1 MRRDRNFPDL
11 NLALSLAGI
20 ISLLTCY
27 SSPALARELTGET
40 LTIDATTP
48 LDTYALNANSIL
60 TIDAAQTDS
69 IQSHSSS
76 LNMLSGTTT
85 TTAGTAIT
93 LVDSV
98 ATIANAA
105 ISTSGNGFGLA
116 LARQNI
122 ASTATVTN
130 SQLSGGIAGAQATA
144 GSQLT
149 IQGSQLTGTRPT
161 GVGLRLLGGNA
172 TIIDSTV
179 TGQAGI
185 RLLLEGAVNREPELT
200 LDNARVIGLNGPAIS
215 VGANT
220 DATVQ
225 VSNGSTLTG
234 SNGVAISVAGAS
246 TLTGLVDDSV
256 LTGGVTIADQAAG
269 DLQFSNSQVDG
280 HFEIGGTLDASFE
293 ESSLNGNLNVNDS
306 GVATVEFSNA
316 ATMTGNAV
324 VANGGTLELTMTDGR
339 MDGNIE
345 SAGTATVDLT
355 QTALTG
361 NATVA
366 GGGTLGM
373 TLNGGSM
380 TGDIESAGTAT
391 ATFNQATLTGDAVAV
406 TSGTLDLTMTDGRM
420 DGNIESAGTATVDL
434 TRTALTGNA
443 TVANG
448 GTLGMTLNGGSMAG
462 DIESAGTATATFNQ
476 ATLTGDAAA
485 ATGGTL
491 NLNMTDGR
499 MNGNIASSGTA
510 TANFSQSVLT
520 GNASV
525 ADTGTLDLTFNGG
538 GMAGAIQSAGATT
551 ATFNQATL
559 TGDAVAATGGTLN
572 LSMTEGR
579 MDGNIES
586 AGTVTANLSQSAL
599 TGNAIVTDTGTL
611 DLTLNGGSMAGDI
624 QSAGAATTTF
634 SQATLTGNA
643 VVADA
648 GKLNLSFNGGAM
660 QGNID
665 SAGTTT
671 ASFNQAAL
679 TGNATVTNT
688 GSLSLALD
696 QGQMTGNVT
705 AASGAIADVSLVNNS
720 TLLGTLNNVR
730 NANVASG
737 SNWTLNGNSSVGD
750 LALNGGQVTFGDTSS
765 FHELTVNNLSG
776 NGTFVMGSDF
786 ISGET
791 DQLIV
796 TGSSSGNHGLLV
808 ASSGNEATVESM
820 RLVQTQ
826 DGAAQ
831 FHLLNDRDR
840 VDVGAYS
847 YEMTK
852 DENNDWV
859 LNRETRTISPMTR
872 SVMALFNTPIT
883 VAYGELSSLRSRMG
897 ELRYSE
903 GRDAGLWMRAYGN
916 KYNVS
921 GASSGAGY
929 QQNQHGLSL
938 GADMQVAET
947 DWLVGVLGGTSRSDL
962 NLDYGTSGRVD
973 SYYLGGY
980 ATWLD
985 RETGYYVDTVVK
997 YNRYQNNAK
1006 VGLSDSTRTKGDYDT
1021 HGLSG
1026 SVEAGK
1032 HIKLNDGYFI
1042 EPFAQVATA
1051 VVAGKDYSFD
1061 NGLRAEGDTA
1071 RSLLGKVGTTVGKT
1085 IPLDGGG
1092 MLQPYVKAAF
1102 AHEFVKRN
1110 EVQVNNNVFNND
1122 LSGSRAELGAG
1133 VSLALSKQLRV
1144 HADVEYSNGKHIEQ
1158 PYGVNLGVRYD
1169 F

>member
-1 MRRDRNFPDL
+1 MDSQATIGNATITST
-11 NLALSLAGI
+11 N
-20 ISLLTCY
+20 
-27 SSPALARELTGET
+27 LTGV
-40 LTIDATTP
+40 L
-48 LDTYALNANSIL
+48 LGRLNIGSTARI
-60 TIDAAQTDS
+60 TDS
-69 IQSHSSS
+69 QI
-76 LNMLSGTTT
+76 
-85 TTAGTAIT
+85 
-93 LVDSV
+93 
-98 ATIANAA
+98 
-105 ISTSGNGFGLA
+105 
-116 LARQNI
+116 
-122 ASTATVTN
+122 
-130 SQLSGGIAGAQATA
+130 SGGFAGAQASA
-144 GSQLT
+144 RSQLI
-149 IQGSQLTGTRPT
+149 IQRSQVTATTPA
-161 GVGLRLLGGNA
+161 GVGLRLLGGSADVSANSV
-172 TIIDSTV
+172 I
-179 TGQAGI
+179 TGQTAGI
-185 RLLLEGAVNREPELT
+185 RLAQESPTVNVPALT
-200 LDNARVIGLNGPAIS
+200 LDNSHVVGVNGPAIAA
-215 VGANT
+215 GGGT
-220 DATVQ
+220 EATLQ

-234 SNGVAISVAGAS
+234 NNGVALNLERTSNLAAVVEDS
-246 TLTGLVDDSV
+246 RLV
-256 LTGGVTIADQAAG
+256 GGVTVAEQALG
-269 DLQFSNSQVDG
+269 DLLFDNSQIDG
-280 HFEIGGTLDASFE
+280 HLQIAGTLDASLDQ
-293 ESSLNGNLNVNDS
+293 STLNGNLNVSELGDASARFTDTAAMNGNIDS
-306 GVATVEFSNA
+306 AGAAVVSFEQSN
-316 ATMTGNAV
+316 MTGNAV
-324 VANGGTLELTMTDGR
+324 VTDTGTLNLSFSEGSMTGNIESAGNATATFNQSTLTGDAVAATGGTLNLTMTDGR
-339 MDGNIE
+339 MDGNID
-345 SAGTATVDLT
+345 SAGSATVDLAR
-355 QTALTG
+355 TALMG

-366 GGGTLGM
+366 NGGTLGM
-373 TLNGGSM
+373 TVNGGSM
-380 TGDIESAGTAT
+380 TGDIESAGTAS
-391 ATFNQATLTGDAVAV
+391 ATFNQATLSGNALAATG
-406 TSGTLDLTMTDGRM
+406 GTLNMTMTDGRM
-420 DGNIESAGTATVDL
+420 DGNIDSAGSATVDL

-443 TVANG
+443 TVFNG
-448 GTLGMTLNGGSMAG
+448 GTLGMSLNGGSMAG

-476 ATLTGDAAA
+476 ATLTGDAVA

-499 MNGNIASSGTA
+499 MN
-510 TANFSQSVLT
+510 
-520 GNASV
+520 
-525 ADTGTLDLTFNGG
+525 
-538 GMAGAIQSAGATT
+538 
-551 ATFNQATL
+551 
-559 TGDAVAATGGTLN
+559 
-572 LSMTEGR
+572 
-579 MDGNIES
+579 GNIES

-599 TGNAIVTDTGTL
+599 TGNAIVTDAGTL

-624 QSAGAATTTF
+624 QSAGAATSTF
-634 SQATLTGNA
+634 NQATLTGNA

-648 GKLNLSFNGGAM
+648 GKLDLSFNGGAM

-665 SAGTTT
+665 SAGSTT
-671 ASFNQAAL
+671 ATFNQAAL
-679 TGNATVTNT
+679 TGNGTVTNT

-705 AASGAIADVSLVNNS
+705 AASGAMADVSLFNNS

-750 LALNGGQVTFGDTSS
+750 LALNGGQVTFGDTPS

-786 ISGET
+786 VSGET

-1133 VSLALSKQLRV
+1133 VSLALSKQFRV

>member
-1 MRRDRNFPDL
+1 MRNCRTRPEKQI
-11 NLALSLAGI
+11 ALSLAGV
-20 ISLLTCY
+20 ISLLTLAA
-27 SSPALARELTGET
+27 SPLHARDLTGQS

-48 LDTYALNANSIL
+48 LDTYSLNAASVL
-60 TIDAAQTDS
+60 TVDGAQTGA
-69 IQSHSSS
+69 IQSSQST
-76 LNMLSGTTT
+76 LNILSGTTT
-85 TTAGTAIT
+85 APTSNAIR
-93 LVDSV
+93 LVDSQ
-98 ATIANAA
+98 ATIGNANITSATQTGLLLGRLTVGSIA
-105 ISTSGNGFGLA
+105 RISD
-116 LARQNI
+116 
-122 ASTATVTN
+122 
-130 SQLSGGIAGAQATA
+130 SQISGGFAGAQASNR
-144 GSQLT
+144 SQLI
-149 IQGSQLTGTRPT
+149 IQRSQITATRPN
-161 GVGLRLLGGNA
+161 GVGLRLLAGSANV
-172 TIIDSTV
+172 TDNSVI
-179 TGQAGI
+179 TGQTAGI
-185 RLLLEGAVNREPELT
+185 RMAQESPTVNVPALT
-200 LDNARVIGLNGPAIS
+200 LDNSHVVGVNGPAIA
-215 VGANT
+215 VGGGT
-220 DATVQ
+220 EATLQ

-234 SNGVAISVAGAS
+234 NNGVALDLERTSNLAAVVEDS
-246 TLTGLVDDSV
+246 RLV
-256 LTGGVTIADQAAG
+256 GGVTVAEQALG
-269 DLQFSNSQVDG
+269 DLLFDNSQIDG
-280 HFEIGGTLDASFE
+280 HLQIAGTLDASLDQ
-293 ESSLNGNLNVNDS
+293 STLNGNLNVRELGDASARFTDTAAMNGNIDS
-306 GVATVEFSNA
+306 AGAAVVSFEQSN
-316 ATMTGNAV
+316 MTGNAV
-324 VANGGTLELTMTDGR
+324 VTDTGTLNLSFSEGSMTGNIESAGNATATFNQSTLTGDAVAATGGTLNLTMTDGR
-339 MDGNIE
+339 MDGNID
-345 SAGTATVDLT
+345 SAGSATVDLAR
-355 QTALTG
+355 TALMG

-366 GGGTLGM
+366 NGGTLGM
-373 TLNGGSM
+373 TVSGGSM
-380 TGDIESAGTAT
+380 TGDIESAGTAS
-391 ATFNQATLTGDAVAV
+391 ATFNQATLSGNALAATG
-406 TSGTLDLTMTDGRM
+406 GTLNMTMTDGRM
-420 DGNIESAGTATVDL
+420 DGNVDSAGSATVDL

-443 TVANG
+443 TVVNG
-448 GTLGMTLNGGSMAG
+448 GTLGLSLNGGSMAG

-476 ATLTGDAAA
+476 ATLTGDAVA

-499 MNGNIASSGTA
+499 MN
-510 TANFSQSVLT
+510 
-520 GNASV
+520 
-525 ADTGTLDLTFNGG
+525 
-538 GMAGAIQSAGATT
+538 
-551 ATFNQATL
+551 
-559 TGDAVAATGGTLN
+559 
-572 LSMTEGR
+572 
-579 MDGNIES
+579 GNIES

-624 QSAGAATTTF
+624 QSAGAATSTF

-826 DGAAQ
+826 DGTAQ

>member
-1 MRRDRNFPDL
+1 M
-11 NLALSLAGI
+11 AQE
-20 ISLLTCY
+20 
-27 SSPALARELTGET
+27 SP
-40 LTIDATTP
+40 
-48 LDTYALNANSIL
+48 
-60 TIDAAQTDS
+60 
-69 IQSHSSS
+69 
-76 LNMLSGTTT
+76 
-85 TTAGTAIT
+85 
-93 LVDSV
+93 
-98 ATIANAA
+98 
-105 ISTSGNGFGLA
+105 
-116 LARQNI
+116 
-122 ASTATVTN
+122 TVN
-130 SQLSGGIAGAQATA
+130 VPA
-144 GSQLT
+144 
-149 IQGSQLTGTRPT
+149 
-161 GVGLRLLGGNA
+161 
-172 TIIDSTV
+172 
-179 TGQAGI
+179 
-185 RLLLEGAVNREPELT
+185 LT
-200 LDNARVIGLNGPAIS
+200 LDNSHVVGVNGPAIR
-215 VGANT
+215 VGSGT
-220 DATVQ
+220 EATLR

-234 SNGVAISVAGAS
+234 NNGVALDLERTSDLDAVVQGS
-246 TLTGLVDDSV
+246 QLV
-256 LTGGVTIADQAAG
+256 GGVTIAEQATG
-269 DLQFSNSQVDG
+269 DLLFDNSQIDG
-280 HFEIGGTLDASFE
+280 HLQIAGTLDASLDQ
-293 ESSLNGNLNVNDS
+293 STLNGNLNVSELGDASATFTDTAAMNGNIDS
-306 GVATVEFSNA
+306 AGAAVVSFEQSNL
-316 ATMTGNAV
+316 TGNAV
-324 VANGGTLELTMTDGR
+324 VTDTGTLNLSFSEGSMTGNIESAGTATATFSQSTLTGDAVAATGGTLNLTMTDGR
-339 MDGNIE
+339 MDGNID
-345 SAGTATVDLT
+345 SAG
-355 QTALTG
+355 G
-361 NATVA
+361 
-366 GGGTLGM
+366 
-373 TLNGGSM
+373 
-380 TGDIESAGTAT
+380 
-391 ATFNQATLTGDAVAV
+391 
-406 TSGTLDLTMTDGRM
+406 
-420 DGNIESAGTATVDL
+420 ATVDL

-448 GTLGMTLNGGSMAG
+448 GTLGMTVNGGSMTGDIESAGTATATFNQSTLTGDAVAATGGTLNLTMTDGRMDGNIDSAGSATVDLTRTALTGNATVANGGTLGMSLNGGSMAG
-462 DIESAGTATATFNQ
+462 DIESAGTATA
-476 ATLTGDAAA
+476 
-485 ATGGTL
+485 
-491 NLNMTDGR
+491 
-499 MNGNIASSGTA
+499 I
-510 TANFSQSVLT
+510 
-520 GNASV
+520 
-525 ADTGTLDLTFNGG
+525 
-538 GMAGAIQSAGATT
+538 
-551 ATFNQATL
+551 FNQATL

-572 LSMTEGR
+572 LNMTDGR
-579 MDGNIES
+579 MNGNIES

-624 QSAGAATTTF
+624 QSAGAATSTF
-634 SQATLTGNA
+634 NQATLTGNA

-648 GKLNLSFNGGAM
+648 GKLDLSFNGGAM

-671 ASFNQAAL
+671 ATFNQAAL
-679 TGNATVTNT
+679 AGNATVTNT

-786 ISGET
+786 VSGET

-826 DGAAQ
+826 DGTAQ

-852 DENNDWV
+852 DESNDWV

-1006 VGLSDSTRTKGDYDT
+1006 VALSDSTRTKGDYDT

>member
-1 MRRDRNFPDL
+1 MDSQATIGNATITST
-11 NLALSLAGI
+11 N
-20 ISLLTCY
+20 
-27 SSPALARELTGET
+27 LTGV
-40 LTIDATTP
+40 L
-48 LDTYALNANSIL
+48 LGRLNIGSTARI
-60 TIDAAQTDS
+60 TDS
-69 IQSHSSS
+69 QI
-76 LNMLSGTTT
+76 
-85 TTAGTAIT
+85 
-93 LVDSV
+93 
-98 ATIANAA
+98 
-105 ISTSGNGFGLA
+105 
-116 LARQNI
+116 
-122 ASTATVTN
+122 
-130 SQLSGGIAGAQATA
+130 SGGFAGAQASA
-144 GSQLT
+144 RSQLI
-149 IQGSQLTGTRPT
+149 IQRSQVTATTPA
-161 GVGLRLLGGNA
+161 GVGLRLLGGSADVSANSV
-172 TIIDSTV
+172 I
-179 TGQAGI
+179 TGQTAGI
-185 RLLLEGAVNREPELT
+185 RLAQESPTVNVPALT
-200 LDNARVIGLNGPAIS
+200 LDNSHVVGVNGPAIAA
-215 VGANT
+215 GGGT
-220 DATVQ
+220 EATLQ

-234 SNGVAISVAGAS
+234 NNGVALNLERTSNLAAVVEDS
-246 TLTGLVDDSV
+246 RLV
-256 LTGGVTIADQAAG
+256 GGVTVAEQALG
-269 DLQFSNSQVDG
+269 DLLFDNSQIDG
-280 HFEIGGTLDASFE
+280 HLQIAGTLDASLDQ
-293 ESSLNGNLNVNDS
+293 STLNGNLNVSELGDASARFTDTAAMNGNIDS
-306 GVATVEFSNA
+306 AGAAVVSFEQSN
-316 ATMTGNAV
+316 MTGNAV
-324 VANGGTLELTMTDGR
+324 VTDTGTLNLSFSEGSMTGNIESAGNATATFNQSTLTGDAVAATGGTLNLTMTDGR
-339 MDGNIE
+339 MDGNID
-345 SAGTATVDLT
+345 SAGSATVDLAR
-355 QTALTG
+355 TALMG

-366 GGGTLGM
+366 NGGTLGM
-373 TLNGGSM
+373 TVNGGSM
-380 TGDIESAGTAT
+380 TGDIESAGTAS
-391 ATFNQATLTGDAVAV
+391 ATFNQVTLSGNALAATG
-406 TSGTLDLTMTDGRM
+406 GTLNMTMTDGRM
-420 DGNIESAGTATVDL
+420 DGNIDSAGSATVDL

-443 TVANG
+443 TVVNG
-448 GTLGMTLNGGSMAG
+448 GTLGMSLNGGSMAG

-476 ATLTGDAAA
+476 ATLTGDAVA

-499 MNGNIASSGTA
+499 MN
-510 TANFSQSVLT
+510 
-520 GNASV
+520 
-525 ADTGTLDLTFNGG
+525 
-538 GMAGAIQSAGATT
+538 
-551 ATFNQATL
+551 
-559 TGDAVAATGGTLN
+559 
-572 LSMTEGR
+572 
-579 MDGNIES
+579 GNIES

-599 TGNAIVTDTGTL
+599 TGNAIVTDAGTL

-624 QSAGAATTTF
+624 QSAGAATSTF
-634 SQATLTGNA
+634 NQATLTGNA

-648 GKLNLSFNGGAM
+648 GKLDLSFNGGAM

-665 SAGTTT
+665 SAGSTT
-671 ASFNQAAL
+671 ATFNQAAL
-679 TGNATVTNT
+679 TGNGTVTNT

-705 AASGAIADVSLVNNS
+705 AASGAMADVSLVNNS

-750 LALNGGQVTFGDTSS
+750 LALNGGQVTFGDTPS

-786 ISGET
+786 VSGET

-1051 VVAGKDYSFD
+1051 GVAGKDYSFD

-1133 VSLALSKQLRV
+1133 VSLALSKQFRV

-1158 PYGVNLGVRYD
+1158 PYGVNLGLRYD

>member
-1 MRRDRNFPDL
+1 MRNCRTRPEKQI
-11 NLALSLAGI
+11 ALSLAGV
-20 ISLLTCY
+20 ISLLTLAA
-27 SSPALARELTGET
+27 SPLHARDLTGQS
-40 LTIDATTP
+40 LTIDATTA
-48 LDTYALNANSIL
+48 LDTYNLSAASVL
-60 TIDAAQTDS
+60 TVDGAQTGA
-69 IQSHSSS
+69 IQSSQST
-76 LNMLSGTTT
+76 LNILSGTTT
-85 TTAGTAIT
+85 APTVSAIR
-93 LVDSV
+93 LVDSQ
-98 ATIANAA
+98 ATIGNAT
-105 ISTSGNGFGLA
+105 ITSTNLTGVLLGRL
-116 LARQNI
+116 NI
-122 ASTATVTN
+122 GSTARITD
-130 SQLSGGIAGAQATA
+130 SQISGGFAGAQASA
-144 GSQLT
+144 RSQLI
-149 IQGSQLTGTRPT
+149 IQRSQVTATTPA
-161 GVGLRLLGGNA
+161 GVGLRLLGGSADVSANSV
-172 TIIDSTV
+172 I
-179 TGQAGI
+179 TGQTAGI
-185 RLLLEGAVNREPELT
+185 RLAQESPTVNVPALT
-200 LDNARVIGLNGPAIS
+200 LDNSHVVGVNGPAIAA
-215 VGANT
+215 GGGT
-220 DATVQ
+220 EATLQ

-234 SNGVAISVAGAS
+234 NNGVALNLERTSNLAAVVEDS
-246 TLTGLVDDSV
+246 RLV
-256 LTGGVTIADQAAG
+256 GGVTVAEQALG
-269 DLQFSNSQVDG
+269 DLLFDNSQIDG
-280 HFEIGGTLDASFE
+280 HLQIAGTLDASLDQ
-293 ESSLNGNLNVNDS
+293 STLNGNLNVSELGDASARFTDTAAMNGNIDS
-306 GVATVEFSNA
+306 AGAAVVSFEQSN
-316 ATMTGNAV
+316 MTGNAV
-324 VANGGTLELTMTDGR
+324 VTDTGTLNLSFSEGSMTGNIESAGNATATFNQSTLTGDAVAATGGTLNLTMTDGR
-339 MDGNIE
+339 MDGNID
-345 SAGTATVDLT
+345 SAGSATVDLAR
-355 QTALTG
+355 TALMG

-366 GGGTLGM
+366 NGGTLGM
-373 TLNGGSM
+373 TVNGGSM
-380 TGDIESAGTAT
+380 TGDIESAGTAS
-391 ATFNQATLTGDAVAV
+391 ATFNQATLSGNALAATG
-406 TSGTLDLTMTDGRM
+406 GTLNMTMTDGRM
-420 DGNIESAGTATVDL
+420 DGNIDSAGSATVDL

-443 TVANG
+443 TVVNG
-448 GTLGMTLNGGSMAG
+448 GTLGMSLNGGSMAG

-476 ATLTGDAAA
+476 ATLTGDAVA

-499 MNGNIASSGTA
+499 MN
-510 TANFSQSVLT
+510 
-520 GNASV
+520 
-525 ADTGTLDLTFNGG
+525 
-538 GMAGAIQSAGATT
+538 
-551 ATFNQATL
+551 
-559 TGDAVAATGGTLN
+559 
-572 LSMTEGR
+572 
-579 MDGNIES
+579 GNIES

-599 TGNAIVTDTGTL
+599 TGNAIVTDAGTL

-624 QSAGAATTTF
+624 QSAGAATSTF
-634 SQATLTGNA
+634 NQATLTGNA

-648 GKLNLSFNGGAM
+648 GKLDLSFNGGAM

-665 SAGTTT
+665 SAGSTT
-671 ASFNQAAL
+671 ATFNQAAL
-679 TGNATVTNT
+679 TGNGTVTNT

-705 AASGAIADVSLVNNS
+705 AASGAMADVSLVNNS

-750 LALNGGQVTFGDTSS
+750 LALNGGQVTFGDTPS

-786 ISGET
+786 VSGET

-1133 VSLALSKQLRV
+1133 VSLALSKQFRV

>member
-1 MRRDRNFPDL
+1 MRNCRTRPEKQI
-11 NLALSLAGI
+11 ALSLAGV
-20 ISLLTCY
+20 ISLLTLAA
-27 SSPALARELTGET
+27 SPLHARDLTGQS
-40 LTIDATTP
+40 LTIDATTA
-48 LDTYALNANSIL
+48 LDTYNLSAASVL
-60 TIDAAQTDS
+60 TVDGAQTGA
-69 IQSHSSS
+69 IQSSQST
-76 LNMLSGTTT
+76 LNILSGTTT
-85 TTAGTAIT
+85 APTVSAMR
-93 LVDSV
+93 LVDSQ
-98 ATIANAA
+98 ATIGNAT
-105 ISTSGNGFGLA
+105 ITSTNLTGVLLGRL
-116 LARQNI
+116 NI
-122 ASTATVTN
+122 GSTARITD
-130 SQLSGGIAGAQATA
+130 SQISGGFAGAQASA
-144 GSQLT
+144 RSQLI
-149 IQGSQLTGTRPT
+149 IQRSQVTATTPA
-161 GVGLRLLGGNA
+161 GVGLRLLGGSADVSANSV
-172 TIIDSTV
+172 I
-179 TGQAGI
+179 TGQTAGI
-185 RLLLEGAVNREPELT
+185 RLAQESPTVNVPALT
-200 LDNARVIGLNGPAIS
+200 LDNSHVVGVNGPAIAA
-215 VGANT
+215 GGGT
-220 DATVQ
+220 EATLQ

-234 SNGVAISVAGAS
+234 NNGVALNLERTSNLAAVVEDS
-246 TLTGLVDDSV
+246 RLV
-256 LTGGVTIADQAAG
+256 GGVTVAEQALG
-269 DLQFSNSQVDG
+269 DLLFDNSQIDG
-280 HFEIGGTLDASFE
+280 HLQIAGTLDASLDQ
-293 ESSLNGNLNVNDS
+293 STLNGNLNVSELGDASARFTDTAAMNGNIDS
-306 GVATVEFSNA
+306 AGAAVVSFEQSN
-316 ATMTGNAV
+316 MTGNAV
-324 VANGGTLELTMTDGR
+324 VTDTGTLNLSFSEGSMTGNIESAGTASATFNQSTLTGDAVAATGGTLNLTMTDGR
-339 MDGNIE
+339 MDGNID
-345 SAGTATVDLT
+345 SAGSATVDLAR
-355 QTALTG
+355 TALMG

-366 GGGTLGM
+366 NGGTLGM
-373 TLNGGSM
+373 TVNGGSM
-380 TGDIESAGTAT
+380 TGDIESAGTAS
-391 ATFNQATLTGDAVAV
+391 ATFNQATLSGNALAATG
-406 TSGTLDLTMTDGRM
+406 GTLNMTMTDGRM
-420 DGNIESAGTATVDL
+420 DGNIDSAGSATVDL

-443 TVANG
+443 TVVNG
-448 GTLGMTLNGGSMAG
+448 GTLGMSLNGGSMAG

-476 ATLTGDAAA
+476 ATLTGDAVA

-499 MNGNIASSGTA
+499 MN
-510 TANFSQSVLT
+510 
-520 GNASV
+520 
-525 ADTGTLDLTFNGG
+525 
-538 GMAGAIQSAGATT
+538 
-551 ATFNQATL
+551 
-559 TGDAVAATGGTLN
+559 
-572 LSMTEGR
+572 
-579 MDGNIES
+579 GNIES

-599 TGNAIVTDTGTL
+599 TGNAIVTDAGTL

-624 QSAGAATTTF
+624 QSAGAATSTF
-634 SQATLTGNA
+634 NQATLTGNA

-648 GKLNLSFNGGAM
+648 GKLDLSFNGGAM

-665 SAGTTT
+665 SAGSTT
-671 ASFNQAAL
+671 ATFNQAAL
-679 TGNATVTNT
+679 TGDGTVTNT

-705 AASGAIADVSLVNNS
+705 AASGAMADVSLVNNS

-750 LALNGGQVTFGDTSS
+750 LALNGGQVTFGDTPS

-786 ISGET
+786 VSGET

-1133 VSLALSKQLRV
+1133 VSLALSKQFRV

>member
-1 MRRDRNFPDL
+1 MRNCRTRPEKQI
-11 NLALSLAGI
+11 ALSLAGV
-20 ISLLTCY
+20 ISLLTLAA
-27 SSPALARELTGET
+27 SPLHARDLTGQS
-40 LTIDATTP
+40 LTIDATTA
-48 LDTYALNANSIL
+48 LDTYNLSAASVL
-60 TIDAAQTDS
+60 TVDGAQTGA
-69 IQSHSSS
+69 IQSSQST
-76 LNMLSGTTT
+76 LNILSGTTT
-85 TTAGTAIT
+85 APTVSAIR
-93 LVDSV
+93 LVDSQ
-98 ATIANAA
+98 ATIGNAT
-105 ISTSGNGFGLA
+105 ITSTNLTGVLLGRL
-116 LARQNI
+116 NI
-122 ASTATVTN
+122 GSTARITD
-130 SQLSGGIAGAQATA
+130 SQISGGFAGAQASA
-144 GSQLT
+144 RSQLI
-149 IQGSQLTGTRPT
+149 IQRSQVTATTPA
-161 GVGLRLLGGNA
+161 GVGLRLLGGSADVSANSV
-172 TIIDSTV
+172 I
-179 TGQAGI
+179 TGQTAGI
-185 RLLLEGAVNREPELT
+185 RLAQESPTVNVPALT
-200 LDNARVIGLNGPAIS
+200 LDNSHVVGVNGPAIAA
-215 VGANT
+215 GGGT
-220 DATVQ
+220 EATLQ

-234 SNGVAISVAGAS
+234 NNGVALNLERTSNLAAVVEDS
-246 TLTGLVDDSV
+246 RLV
-256 LTGGVTIADQAAG
+256 GGVTVAEQALG
-269 DLQFSNSQVDG
+269 DLLFDNSQIDG
-280 HFEIGGTLDASFE
+280 HLQIAGTLDASLDQ
-293 ESSLNGNLNVNDS
+293 STLNGNLNVSELGDASARFTDTAAMNGNIDS
-306 GVATVEFSNA
+306 AGAAVVSFEQSN
-316 ATMTGNAV
+316 MTGNAV
-324 VANGGTLELTMTDGR
+324 VTDTGTLNLSFSEGSMTGNIESAGNATATFNQSTLTGDAVAATGGTLNLTMTDGR
-339 MDGNIE
+339 MDGNID
-345 SAGTATVDLT
+345 SAGSATVDLAR
-355 QTALTG
+355 TALMG

-366 GGGTLGM
+366 NGGTLGM
-373 TLNGGSM
+373 TVNGGSM
-380 TGDIESAGTAT
+380 TGDIESAGTAS
-391 ATFNQATLTGDAVAV
+391 ATFNQATLSGNALAATG
-406 TSGTLDLTMTDGRM
+406 GTLNMTMTDGRM
-420 DGNIESAGTATVDL
+420 DGNIDSAGSATVDL

-443 TVANG
+443 TVVNG
-448 GTLGMTLNGGSMAG
+448 GTLGMSLNGGSMAG

-476 ATLTGDAAA
+476 ATLTGDAVA

-499 MNGNIASSGTA
+499 MN
-510 TANFSQSVLT
+510 
-520 GNASV
+520 
-525 ADTGTLDLTFNGG
+525 
-538 GMAGAIQSAGATT
+538 
-551 ATFNQATL
+551 
-559 TGDAVAATGGTLN
+559 
-572 LSMTEGR
+572 
-579 MDGNIES
+579 GNIES

-599 TGNAIVTDTGTL
+599 TGNAIVTDAGTL

-624 QSAGAATTTF
+624 QSAGAATSTF
-634 SQATLTGNA
+634 NQATLTGNA

-648 GKLNLSFNGGAM
+648 GKLDLSFNGGAM

-665 SAGTTT
+665 SAGSTT
-671 ASFNQAAL
+671 ATFNQAAL
-679 TGNATVTNT
+679 TGDGTVTNT

-705 AASGAIADVSLVNNS
+705 AASGAMADVSLVNNS

-750 LALNGGQVTFGDTSS
+750 LALNGGQVTFGDTPS

-1133 VSLALSKQLRV
+1133 VSLALSKQFRV

>member
-1 MRRDRNFPDL
+1 MRKNRIRPDKHI
-11 NLALSLAGI
+11 ALSLAGV
-20 ISLLTCY
+20 ISLLTFY
-27 SSPALARELTGET
+27 SGSVTAVELDGQT

-48 LDTYALNANSIL
+48 VDVYNLIADSVLNVNG
-60 TIDAAQTDS
+60 AQTGR
-69 IQSHSSS
+69 IQSTSST
-76 LNMLSGTTT
+76 LNMTGGTTT
-85 TTAGTAIT
+85 TATGNAVSLAG
-93 LVDSV
+93 SQ
-98 ATIANAA
+98 ATIANSSITTTTNIGMTLGRTA
-105 ISTSGNGFGLA
+105 IG
-116 LARQNI
+116 
-122 ASTATVTN
+122 STATLNN
-130 SQLSGGIAGAQATA
+130 SQVRGDFAGALVSA

-149 IQGSQLTGTRPT
+149 VGQGSLISSGANPA
-161 GVGLRLLGGNA
+161 GVGLRLVGGSA
-172 TIIDSTV
+172 TISEGSEIN
-179 TGQAGI
+179 GQAAGV
-185 RLLLEGAVNREPELT
+185 RLTAESAVNNAPILM
-200 LDNARVIGLNGPAIS
+200 LDNSRVTAGNGPAIL
-215 VGANT
+215 VAAT
-220 DATVQ
+220 ADATLSVR
-225 VSNGSTLTG
+225 NGSTLTG
-234 SNGVAISVAGAS
+234 NNGEAISVGGSSALAGEVVAS
-246 TLTGLVDDSV
+246 TLN
-256 LTGGVTIADQAAG
+256 GGVTIAEQSVGELA
-269 DLQFSNSQVDG
+269 FSESAQVNG
-280 HFEIGGTLDASFE
+280 NFETAGTLEASFND
-293 ESSLNGNLNVNDS
+293 SALNGNLNVSERGN
-306 GVATVEFSNA
+306 ATVDFLNA
-316 ATMTGNAV
+316 ATMVGNAV
-324 VANGGTLELTMTDGR
+324 VADTGVLDLTITNSSMAGNIESAGNATATFNQSTLTGNAVAAKGGTLNLTMTDGR
-339 MDGNIE
+339 MDGNID
-345 SAGTATVDLT
+345 SAG
-355 QTALTG
+355 
-361 NATVA
+361 
-366 GGGTLGM
+366 
-373 TLNGGSM
+373 S
-380 TGDIESAGTAT
+380 
-391 ATFNQATLTGDAVAV
+391 
-406 TSGTLDLTMTDGRM
+406 
-420 DGNIESAGTATVDL
+420 ATVDL

-448 GTLGMTLNGGSMAG
+448 GTLGMTVNGGSMVG
-462 DIESAGTATATFNQ
+462 DIESAGTATAAFNQ
-476 ATLTGDAAA
+476 ATLSGNAGAT
-485 ATGGTL
+485 TGGTL

-499 MNGNIASSGTA
+499 MNGNLASSGAA

-551 ATFNQATL
+551 ASFNQATL
-559 TGDAVAATGGTLN
+559 TGDAVAATGGTLDLN
-572 LSMTEGR
+572 MTEGR

-586 AGTVTANLSQSAL
+586 AGTVKANLSQSAL
-599 TGNAIVTDTGTL
+599 SGNAIVTDTGTL
-611 DLTLNGGSMAGDI
+611 DLTLNGGSMDGDI
-624 QSAGAATTTF
+624 QSAGAATSTF
-634 SQATLTGNA
+634 NQATLTGNA

-665 SAGTTT
+665 STGTTN
-671 ASFNQAAL
+671 AAFNQAAL
-679 TGNATVTNT
+679 TGNATVANS
-688 GSLSLALD
+688 GSLNLALD

-730 NANVASG
+730 NASVASG

-750 LALNGGQVTFGDTSS
+750 LALNGGRVTFGDASG

-776 NGTFVMGSDF
+776 NGSFAMGSNF
-786 ISGET
+786 VSGQT

-808 ASSGNEATVESM
+808 ASSGKEASVESM

-826 DGAAQ
+826 DGTAQ
-831 FHLLNDRDR
+831 FRLLNNRER
-840 VDVGAYS
+840 VDAGAYS
-847 YEMTK
+847 YELTK
-852 DENNDWV
+852 DENHDWV
-859 LNRETRTISPMTR
+859 LNRDTRTISPITR
-872 SVMALFNTPIT
+872 SVIALFNTPIT

-921 GASSGAGY
+921 SGSSGAGY
-929 QQNQHGLSL
+929 QQNQQGLSL

-1006 VGLSDSTRTKGDYDT
+1006 VGLSDGTRSKGDYDT

-1061 NGLRAEGDTA
+1061 NGLRAEGDAA

-1110 EVQVNNNVFNND
+1110 EVQVNNNMFKND

>member
-1 MRRDRNFPDL
+1 MRNCRTRPEKQI
-11 NLALSLAGI
+11 ALSLAGV
-20 ISLLTCY
+20 ISLLTLAA
-27 SSPALARELTGET
+27 SPLHARDLTGQS
-40 LTIDATTP
+40 LTIDATTA
-48 LDTYALNANSIL
+48 LDTYNLSAASVL
-60 TIDAAQTDS
+60 TVDGAQTGA
-69 IQSHSSS
+69 IQSSQST
-76 LNMLSGTTT
+76 LNILSGTTT
-85 TTAGTAIT
+85 APTVSAIR
-93 LVDSV
+93 LVDSQ
-98 ATIANAA
+98 ATIGNAT
-105 ISTSGNGFGLA
+105 ITSTNLTGVLLGRL
-116 LARQNI
+116 NI
-122 ASTATVTN
+122 GSTARITD
-130 SQLSGGIAGAQATA
+130 SQISGGFAGAQASA
-144 GSQLT
+144 RSQLI
-149 IQGSQLTGTRPT
+149 IQRSQVTATTPA
-161 GVGLRLLGGNA
+161 GVGLRLLGGSADVSANSV
-172 TIIDSTV
+172 I
-179 TGQAGI
+179 TGQTAGI
-185 RLLLEGAVNREPELT
+185 RLAQESPTVNVPALT
-200 LDNARVIGLNGPAIS
+200 LDNSHVVGVNGPAIAA
-215 VGANT
+215 GGGT
-220 DATVQ
+220 EATLQ

-234 SNGVAISVAGAS
+234 NNGVALNLERTSNLAAVVEDS
-246 TLTGLVDDSV
+246 RLV
-256 LTGGVTIADQAAG
+256 GGVTVAEQALG
-269 DLQFSNSQVDG
+269 DLLFDNSQIDG
-280 HFEIGGTLDASFE
+280 HLQIAGTLDASLDQ
-293 ESSLNGNLNVNDS
+293 STLNGNLNVSELGDASARFTDTAAMNGNIDS
-306 GVATVEFSNA
+306 AGAAVVSFEQSN
-316 ATMTGNAV
+316 MTGNAV
-324 VANGGTLELTMTDGR
+324 VTDTGTLNLSFSEGSMTGNIESAGNATATFNQSTLTGDAVAATGGTLNLTMTDGR
-339 MDGNIE
+339 MDGNID
-345 SAGTATVDLT
+345 SAGSATVDLAR
-355 QTALTG
+355 TALMG

-366 GGGTLGM
+366 NGGTLGM
-373 TLNGGSM
+373 TVNGGSM
-380 TGDIESAGTAT
+380 TGDIESAGTAS
-391 ATFNQATLTGDAVAV
+391 ATFNQATLSGNALAATG
-406 TSGTLDLTMTDGRM
+406 GTLNMTMTDGRM
-420 DGNIESAGTATVDL
+420 DGNIDSAGSATVDL

-443 TVANG
+443 TVVNG
-448 GTLGMTLNGGSMAG
+448 GTLGMSLNGGSMAG

-476 ATLTGDAAA
+476 ATLTGDAVA

-499 MNGNIASSGTA
+499 MN
-510 TANFSQSVLT
+510 
-520 GNASV
+520 
-525 ADTGTLDLTFNGG
+525 
-538 GMAGAIQSAGATT
+538 
-551 ATFNQATL
+551 
-559 TGDAVAATGGTLN
+559 
-572 LSMTEGR
+572 
-579 MDGNIES
+579 GNIES

-599 TGNAIVTDTGTL
+599 TGNAIVTDAGTL

-624 QSAGAATTTF
+624 QSAGAATSTF
-634 SQATLTGNA
+634 NQATLTGNA

-648 GKLNLSFNGGAM
+648 GKLDLSFNGGAM

-665 SAGTTT
+665 SAGSTT
-671 ASFNQAAL
+671 ATFNQAAL
-679 TGNATVTNT
+679 TGDGTVTNT

-705 AASGAIADVSLVNNS
+705 AASGAMADVSLVNNS

-750 LALNGGQVTFGDTSS
+750 LALNGGQVTFGDTPS

-786 ISGET
+786 VSGET

-1133 VSLALSKQLRV
+1133 VSLALSKQFRV

>member
-1 MRRDRNFPDL
+1 MRNCRTRPEKQI
-11 NLALSLAGI
+11 ALSLAGV
-20 ISLLTCY
+20 ISLLTLAA
-27 SSPALARELTGET
+27 SPLHARDLTGQS
-40 LTIDATTP
+40 LTIDATTA
-48 LDTYALNANSIL
+48 LDTYNLSAASVL
-60 TIDAAQTDS
+60 TVDGAQTGA
-69 IQSHSSS
+69 IQSSQST
-76 LNMLSGTTT
+76 LNILSGTTT
-85 TTAGTAIT
+85 APTVSAMR
-93 LVDSV
+93 LVDSQ
-98 ATIANAA
+98 ATIGNAT
-105 ISTSGNGFGLA
+105 ITSTNLTGVLLGRL
-116 LARQNI
+116 NI
-122 ASTATVTN
+122 GSTARITD
-130 SQLSGGIAGAQATA
+130 SQISGGFAGAQASA
-144 GSQLT
+144 RSQLI
-149 IQGSQLTGTRPT
+149 IQRSQVTATTPA
-161 GVGLRLLGGNA
+161 GVGLRLLGGSADVSANSV
-172 TIIDSTV
+172 I
-179 TGQAGI
+179 TGQTAGI
-185 RLLLEGAVNREPELT
+185 RLAQESPTVNVPALT
-200 LDNARVIGLNGPAIS
+200 LDNSHVVGVNGPAIAA
-215 VGANT
+215 GGGT
-220 DATVQ
+220 EATLQ

-234 SNGVAISVAGAS
+234 NNGVALNLERTSNLAAVVEDS
-246 TLTGLVDDSV
+246 RLV
-256 LTGGVTIADQAAG
+256 GGVTVAEQALG
-269 DLQFSNSQVDG
+269 DLLFDNSQIDG
-280 HFEIGGTLDASFE
+280 HLQIAGTLDASLDQ
-293 ESSLNGNLNVNDS
+293 STLNGNLNVSELGDASARFTDTAAMNGNIDS
-306 GVATVEFSNA
+306 AGAAVVSFEQSN
-316 ATMTGNAV
+316 MTGNAV
-324 VANGGTLELTMTDGR
+324 VTDTGTLNLSFSEGSMTGNIESAGNATATFNQSTLTGDAVAATGGTLNLTMTDGR
-339 MDGNIE
+339 MDGNID
-345 SAGTATVDLT
+345 SAGSATVDLAR
-355 QTALTG
+355 TALMG

-366 GGGTLGM
+366 NGGTLGM
-373 TLNGGSM
+373 TVNGGSM
-380 TGDIESAGTAT
+380 TGDIESAGTAS
-391 ATFNQATLTGDAVAV
+391 ATFNQATLSGNALAATG
-406 TSGTLDLTMTDGRM
+406 GTLNMTMTDGRM
-420 DGNIESAGTATVDL
+420 DGNIDSAGSATVDL

-443 TVANG
+443 TVVNG
-448 GTLGMTLNGGSMAG
+448 GTLGMSLNGGSMAG

-476 ATLTGDAAA
+476 ATLTGDAVA

-499 MNGNIASSGTA
+499 MN
-510 TANFSQSVLT
+510 
-520 GNASV
+520 
-525 ADTGTLDLTFNGG
+525 
-538 GMAGAIQSAGATT
+538 
-551 ATFNQATL
+551 
-559 TGDAVAATGGTLN
+559 
-572 LSMTEGR
+572 
-579 MDGNIES
+579 GNIES

-599 TGNAIVTDTGTL
+599 TGNAIVTDAGTL

-624 QSAGAATTTF
+624 QSAGAATSTF
-634 SQATLTGNA
+634 NQATLTGNA

-665 SAGTTT
+665 SAGSTT
-671 ASFNQAAL
+671 ATFNQAAL
-679 TGNATVTNT
+679 TGDGTVTNT

-705 AASGAIADVSLVNNS
+705 AASGAMADVSLVNNS

-750 LALNGGQVTFGDTSS
+750 LALNGGQVTFGDTPS

-786 ISGET
+786 VSGET

-1133 VSLALSKQLRV
+1133 VSLALSKQFRV

>member
-1 MRRDRNFPDL
+1 MRNCRTRPEKQI
-11 NLALSLAGI
+11 ALSLAGV
-20 ISLLTCY
+20 ISLLTLAA
-27 SSPALARELTGET
+27 SPLHARDLTGQS

-48 LDTYALNANSIL
+48 LDTYNLSAASVL
-60 TIDAAQTDS
+60 TVDGAQTGA
-69 IQSHSSS
+69 IQSSQST
-76 LNMLSGTTT
+76 LNILSGTTT
-85 TTAGTAIT
+85 APTASAIR
-93 LVDSV
+93 LVDSQ
-98 ATIANAA
+98 ATIGNAT
-105 ISTSGNGFGLA
+105 ITSTNLTGL
-116 LARQNI
+116 LLGRLNI
-122 ASTATVTN
+122 GSTARVTD
-130 SQLSGGIAGAQATA
+130 SQISGGFAGAQASA
-144 GSQLT
+144 GSQLI
-149 IQGSQLTGTRPT
+149 IQRSQVTATTPA
-161 GVGLRLLGGNA
+161 GVGLRLLGGSADVSANSV
-172 TIIDSTV
+172 I
-179 TGQAGI
+179 TGQTAGI
-185 RLLLEGAVNREPELT
+185 RLAQESPTVNVPALT
-200 LDNARVIGLNGPAIS
+200 LDNSHVVGVNGPAIA
-215 VGANT
+215 VGGGT
-220 DATVQ
+220 EATLQ

-234 SNGVAISVAGAS
+234 NNGVALNLERTSNLAAVVEDS
-246 TLTGLVDDSV
+246 RLV
-256 LTGGVTIADQAAG
+256 GGVTVAEQALG
-269 DLQFSNSQVDG
+269 DLLFDNSQIDG
-280 HFEIGGTLDASFE
+280 HLQIAGTLDASLDQ
-293 ESSLNGNLNVNDS
+293 STLNGNLNVSELGDASARFTDTAAMNGNIDS
-306 GVATVEFSNA
+306 AGAAVVSFEQSNL
-316 ATMTGNAV
+316 TGNAV
-324 VANGGTLELTMTDGR
+324 VTDTGTLNLSFSEGSMTGNIESAGTATATFSQSTLTGDAVAATGGTLNLTMTDGR
-339 MDGNIE
+339 MDGNID
-345 SAGTATVDLT
+345 SAG
-355 QTALTG
+355 
-361 NATVA
+361 
-366 GGGTLGM
+366 
-373 TLNGGSM
+373 S
-380 TGDIESAGTAT
+380 
-391 ATFNQATLTGDAVAV
+391 
-406 TSGTLDLTMTDGRM
+406 
-420 DGNIESAGTATVDL
+420 ATVDL

-448 GTLGMTLNGGSMAG
+448 GTLGMSLNGGSMAG
-462 DIESAGTATATFNQ
+462 DIESAGTATA
-476 ATLTGDAAA
+476 
-485 ATGGTL
+485 
-491 NLNMTDGR
+491 
-499 MNGNIASSGTA
+499 I
-510 TANFSQSVLT
+510 
-520 GNASV
+520 
-525 ADTGTLDLTFNGG
+525 
-538 GMAGAIQSAGATT
+538 
-551 ATFNQATL
+551 FNQATL

-572 LSMTEGR
+572 LNLTDGR
-579 MDGNIES
+579 MNGNIES

-624 QSAGAATTTF
+624 QSAGAATSTF
-634 SQATLTGNA
+634 NQATLTGNA

-648 GKLNLSFNGGAM
+648 GKLDLSFNGGAM

-671 ASFNQAAL
+671 ATFNQAAL
-679 TGNATVTNT
+679 AGNATVTNT

-786 ISGET
+786 VSGET

-826 DGAAQ
+826 DGTAQ

-852 DENNDWV
+852 DESNDWV

-985 RETGYYVDTVVK
+985 RETGYYVDTVLK

-1006 VGLSDSTRTKGDYDT
+1006 VALSDSTRTKGDYDT